1 MPFDFDRL
9 IERRNTDSLKY
20 DFAHRWDLPEG
31 LLPLWV
37 ADMDFPAPPA
47 VLDELEKRVRHGI
60 FGYSDDPGTGYFD
73 ALYSWYDKRFGWQI
87 EDRWVVKMPG
97 VVFAV
102 CMAIQALTEKGDG
115 ILIQPPVYYPFSA
128 SIKENGRRVVENP
141 LVYQDG
147 RYTMDFADLEKKIA
161 EEKVKMDILCSPHN
175 PVGRV
180 WTREELLQFGQ
191 ICHKHGVIVVSDEI
205 HADFVYPPGSF
216 YSMLCIEAAASHTVC
231 LSAPSKTYNIAGLKQ
246 ATLVAKDKPMRQ
258 KIAFWLQQHGVV
270 SGNLF
275 AMVASKA
282 AYTACDDWLDG
293 LIAYLNHNR
302 ALLTSQLAHELPDAM
317 ITPIEATYLAWV
329 HVRPYGTDQ
338 EALMASCSRHG
349 VLPYSG
355 VVYGR
360 ETGAGYIRINFGCP
374 ADQLT
379 EGLSRFAA
387 AMHDTLKQQGAGR

>member
-1 MPFDFDRL
+1 MPFDFSFFDQRIDRQGT
-9 IERRNTDSLKY
+9 NSVKWS
-20 DFAHRWDLPEG
+20 APG
-31 LLPLWV
+31 LNLDGVIPMWV
-37 ADMDFPAPPA
+37 ADMDFACAPAIQEAIQQRAAHPSYGYTYES
-47 VLDELEKRVRHGI
+47 DECRTAFCAYWQRRHGA
-60 FGYSDDPGTGYFD
+60 SVLPDHMLTLPT
-73 ALYSWYDKRFGWQI
+73 
-87 EDRWVVKMPG
+87 VVSG
-97 VVFAV
+97 LRA
-102 CMAIQALTEKGDG
+102 CIGALTQEGDG
-115 ILIQPPVYYPFSA
+115 VIIQPPVYGPFHSTIA
-128 SIKENGRRVVENP
+128 DAGRRLMEAP
-141 LVYQDG
+141 LRPDNRG
-147 RYTMDFADLEKKIA
+147 RYSMDLDMVEQCLKNGAKI
-161 EEKVKMDILCSPHN
+161 MLLCNPHN
-175 PVGRV
+175 PVSRL
-180 WTREELLQFGQ
+180 WSADELAALSSLL
-191 ICHKHGVIVVSDEI
+191 IRYNAVLVSDEI

-270 SGNLF
+270 SSNLF

-293 LIAYLNHNR
+293 LIAYLNRNR
-302 ALLTSQLAHELPDAM
+302 TLLTSQLAHELPDAM
-317 ITPIEATYLAWV
+317 VTPIEATYLAWV
-329 HVRPYGTDQ
+329 HVQPYGTDQ
-338 EALMASCSRHG
+338 EALMASCNRHG

-374 ADQLT
+374 TDQLT